1 MDVEKA
7 TKSIDRLVWVDLIA
21 GQVVVTDE
29 AEARLVNIG
38 SEGELLSSKEL
49 WEGVTTVVWVMDLTD
64 LNSVISQVVLYDKRK
79 IFRLAEEAEHF
90 TIVIKE
96 LLLAS
101 NFTTA
106 EGLFHV
112 LLHLVVTWTGNLNR
126 GLSECIRGDGAA
138 FWLALAKVLN
148 LKLEIL
154 SNLRSEEE

>member
-7 TKSIDRLVWVDLIA
+7 TKSIDWLVGVDLIA

-29 AEARLVNIG
+29 AEAGLVNIG

-49 WEGVTTVVWVMDLTD
+49 REGVTTVVRVMDLAD
-64 LNSVISQVVLYDKRK
+64 LDSVISQVVLHDKRK

-106 EGLFHV
+106 KGLFHV
-112 LLHLVVTWTGNLNR
+112 LFHLVVTWTGNLNH
-126 GLSECIRGDGAA
+126 GLSECIGGDSAA

-154 SNLRSEEE
+154 SNSRSEEE